1 MELPGQHAKQDTIV
15 DLLLERAGQ
24 QGYLT
29 SEDLRWAEEGE
40 GENPIPITRLIDALH
55 IYGIEIIESDDRGN
69 STGFSAGRARIGSGF
84 DSSLEQV
91 ASDDAIS
98 LYMKEMSVVPLLTTE
113 EEVDLAQRIERGY
126 QARIEFVRQNGQ
138 LKPRRRAE
146 LKALIEDGN
155 QARDYL
161 IRANTRLV
169 VSVARKYLGR
179 GVQFLDLIQEG
190 NLGLIRAVEKFEYR
204 RGFRFSTYATW
215 WIRQSITRSI
225 ADQAR
230 TIRVPVHM
238 TDRLRQ
244 MYKVSEQMEQELGRI
259 PTLDELAAR
268 LDLENSKVQWML
280 QVAQTPVSLDA
291 PVGEDEDSEL
301 GINIEDEA
309 SPSPAQVTYDN
320 MLRECMEEV
329 LATLSPREARILSL
343 RFGLGYDR
351 PYTLD
356 EVGKKFGLTRERIRQ
371 IEGMALRRLR
381 QPWRSRLLREYV

>member
-1 MELPGQHAKQDTIV
+1 MELPDQHAKQDAIV
-15 DLLLERAGQ
+15 DILLERAGQ

-29 SEDLRWAEEGE
+29 SEDVRWAGEGE
-40 GENPIPITRLIDALH
+40 GGNPIPIAKLYHALH
-55 IYGIEIIESDDRGN
+55 FYGIKIIESEGGEN
-69 STGFSAGRARIGSGF
+69 STVFSAGSSSIDSDF
-84 DSSLEQV
+84 DPSLEQV

-98 LYMKEMSVVPLLTTE
+98 LYMKEMSVVPLLTTD

-126 QARIEFVRQNGQ
+126 QARIEFVRQNGH
-138 LKPRRRAE
+138 LKPRRRSE
-146 LKALIEDGN
+146 LEALIEDGN

-215 WIRQSITRSI
+215 WIRQSITRAI

-238 TDRLRQ
+238 IDRLRQ
-244 MYKVSEQMEQELGRI
+244 MYKVSEQMEQELGHS
-259 PTLDELAAR
+259 PTLDELATR

-309 SPSPAQVTYDN
+309 SPSPVQVTYEN
-320 MLRECMEEV
+320 MLRERMVEV
-329 LATLSPREARILSL
+329 LATLTPREARILSL

>member
-1 MELPGQHAKQDTIV
+1 MEVPGQHAKQDAVI
-15 DLLLERAGQ
+15 DLLLEKAGQ

-29 SEDLRWAEEGE
+29 FDDIRLAKEGE
-40 GENPIPITRLIDALH
+40 REDRTPFTRLINALH
-55 IYGIEIIESDDRGN
+55 FYGIEIIESEDVRG
-69 STGFSAGRARIGSGF
+69 TTVFSPGHSRIDLCIESP
-84 DSSLEQV
+84 LEQV
-91 ASDDAIS
+91 ASDDAVS
-98 LYMKEMSVVPLLTTE
+98 LYMKEMSVVPLLTTD

-126 QARIEFVRQNGQ
+126 QARIEFARQNGR
-138 LKPRRRAE
+138 LKPRRKSE

-155 QARDYL
+155 LARDYL

-190 NLGLIRAVEKFEYR
+190 NLGLIRAVEKFDYR

-215 WIRQSITRSI
+215 WIRQGINRSI

-238 TDRLRQ
+238 TGRLRQ
-244 MYKVSEQMEQELGRI
+244 LYKVSEEMEQELGHS
-259 PTLDELAAR
+259 PTLDELAHR
-268 LDLENSKVQWML
+268 LNLENSKVRWML

-291 PVGEDEDSEL
+291 PVSDEDDAEF
-301 GINIEDEA
+301 GANIEDHA
-309 SPSPAQVTYDN
+309 SPSPVQVTNEN
-320 MLRECMEEV
+320 MLRERLEEA

-343 RFGLGYDR
+343 RFGLGCDR

-371 IEGMALRRLR
+371 IEGIALRRLR

>member
-1 MELPGQHAKQDTIV
+1 
-15 DLLLERAGQ
+15 
-24 QGYLT
+24 
-29 SEDLRWAEEGE
+29 
-40 GENPIPITRLIDALH
+40 
-55 IYGIEIIESDDRGN
+55 
-69 STGFSAGRARIGSGF
+69 
-84 DSSLEQV
+84 
-91 ASDDAIS
+91 
-98 LYMKEMSVVPLLTTE
+98 
-113 EEVDLAQRIERGY
+113 
-126 QARIEFVRQNGQ
+126 
-138 LKPRRRAE
+138 
-146 LKALIEDGN
+146 
-155 QARDYL
+155 
-161 IRANTRLV
+161 
-169 VSVARKYLGR
+169 
-179 GVQFLDLIQEG
+179 
-190 NLGLIRAVEKFEYR
+190 
-204 RGFRFSTYATW
+204 
-215 WIRQSITRSI
+215 
-225 ADQAR
+225 
-230 TIRVPVHM
+230 VHM

-343 RFGLGYDR
+343 RFGFGYDR